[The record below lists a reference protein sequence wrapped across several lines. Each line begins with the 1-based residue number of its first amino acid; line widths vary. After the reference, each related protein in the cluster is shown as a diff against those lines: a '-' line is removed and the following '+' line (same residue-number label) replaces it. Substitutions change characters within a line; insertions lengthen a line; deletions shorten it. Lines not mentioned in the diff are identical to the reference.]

1 MDADDVVA
9 GMEVFICIYIDMNAF
24 LAGDVADEGGV
35 QTCAA
40 VEDDIAFFRDG
51 DFACV
56 QIFSVDNG
64 IFFYVDDYDIML
76 GDRELA
82 SLVMEDVADMDG
94 KSLKA
99 YLLQKSGFRLAR

>member
-1 MDADDVVA
+1 
-9 GMEVFICIYIDMNAF
+9 MEVFICIYIDMNAL

-40 VEDDIAFFRDG
+40 VEDDIALFRDG

-64 IFFYVDDYDIML
+64 IFVCNREARVDGIVVTCGAFSVE
-76 GDRELA
+76 GDFQRT
-82 SLVMEDVADMDG
+82 
-94 KSLKA
+94 K
-99 YLLQKSGFRLAR
+99 